1 MLNRALVFQSR
12 KNFEDEF
19 KMISDSAKE
28 HGMAIVSGAF
38 LEKFSERLYVSCPVI
53 AADGSVVGR
62 QSSLEYSYAMTLYF
76 PK

>member
-1 MLNRALVFQSR
+1 
-12 KNFEDEF
+12 
-19 KMISDSAKE
+19 
-28 HGMAIVSGAF
+28 MAIVSGAF

>member
-1 MLNRALVFQSR
+1 MLNRALVSQSR

-28 HGMAIVSGAF
+28 HGMAMGEF